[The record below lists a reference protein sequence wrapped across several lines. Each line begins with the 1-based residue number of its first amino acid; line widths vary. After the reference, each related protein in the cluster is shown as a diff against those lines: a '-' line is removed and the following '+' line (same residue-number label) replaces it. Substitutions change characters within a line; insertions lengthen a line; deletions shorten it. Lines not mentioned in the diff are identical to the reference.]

1 MIDNIQAWKTDDND
15 DNENPETKDSS
26 DSLPVKEEEDN
37 GNIDDHEMK
46 KVNGE
51 NESNNENKKDSEKT
65 LFKLRKWLS
74 FNKSSD

>member
-1 MIDNIQAWKTDDND
+1 MIDNIQAWKTDDNN
-15 DNENPETKDSS
+15 DNENPETKVTSE
-26 DSLPVKEEEDN
+26 SLPVSEEYN

>member
-15 DNENPETKDSS
+15 DKENPETKDSS
-26 DSLPVKEEEDN
+26 DSLPVKEEDN
-37 GNIDDHEMK
+37 GTIDDHEMK

>member
-15 DNENPETKDSS
+15 DNENPETEDSS
-26 DSLPVKEEEDN
+26 DSLPVKEEDN

>member
-26 DSLPVKEEEDN
+26 DSLPVKEEDN

>member
-15 DNENPETKDSS
+15 DNENPETEDSS
-26 DSLPVKEEEDN
+26 DSLPVKEEDN

-46 KVNGE
+46 NVNGE

>member
-1 MIDNIQAWKTDDND
+1 MIDNIQAWKTDDNN
-15 DNENPETKDSS
+15 DNENPATKVTSA
-26 DSLPVKEEEDN
+26 SLPVSEEDN

>member
-1 MIDNIQAWKTDDND
+1 MIDNIQAWKTDDNND
-15 DNENPETKDSS
+15 DENPETKDSS
-26 DSLPVKEEEDN
+26 NSLPVSEEHN

-46 KVNGE
+46 NVNGE

>member
-51 NESNNENKKDSEKT
+51 NE
-65 LFKLRKWLS
+65 
-74 FNKSSD
+74 

>member
-15 DNENPETKDSS
+15 DNENPETEDSS
-26 DSLPVKEEEDN
+26 DSLPVKEEDN
-37 GNIDDHEMK
+37 GNIDDHEM

-65 LFKLRKWLS
+65 LFKLKKWLS

>member
-1 MIDNIQAWKTDDND
+1 MIDNIQAWKTDDNN
-15 DNENPETKDSS
+15 DNENPETKVTS
-26 DSLPVKEEEDN
+26 DSLPVSEEDN

>member
-15 DNENPETKDSS
+15 DNENPETEDSS
-26 DSLPVKEEEDN
+26 DSLPVKEEDN

-51 NESNNENKKDSEKT
+51 TESNNEKQTVSE
-65 LFKLRKWLS
+65 
-74 FNKSSD
+74 NSDTTFMCI

>member
-1 MIDNIQAWKTDDND
+1 MIDNIQAWKTDDNN
-15 DNENPETKDSS
+15 DNENPETKVTSE
-26 DSLPVKEEEDN
+26 SLPVSEEDN

-46 KVNGE
+46 EVNGE

-74 FNKSSD
+74 FNKNSD

>member
-26 DSLPVKEEEDN
+26 DSLPAKEEDN

-46 KVNGE
+46 NVNGE

>member
-1 MIDNIQAWKTDDND
+1 MIDNIQAWKTDDYD
-15 DNENPETKDSS
+15 DNENPETEDSS
-26 DSLPVKEEEDN
+26 DSLPVKEEDN